1 MKIALAGNP
10 NSGKTTIFNGITGR
24 MEYVGN
30 WPGVTVAKKVAK
42 LKGKYQK
49 IANRTGIENEILV
62 VDLPGAYSIAPFT
75 GEEAVTRDFVLQ
87 ESPDVII
94 NIIDASNLERSLLF
108 TTQLLEL
115 GIPTV
120 IALNKLDIV
129 RRNGD
134 SIDVKGLMDDLG
146 CQIVEVVASDGEGLK
161 ELIEKAATA
170 DLKKKPVSLKELK
183 NDQER
188 SDFIKGLVVK
198 NVIRKK
204 FSSEVTFSDKIDRIV
219 ANAYLGIPIFAIIMW
234 AVYAFSING
243 FGGSLSG
250 YINDS
255 LFGEI
260 IPNAANSFFESIGLN
275 PLLQALIVDGAI
287 GGVGAVLGFL
297 PLIMILFFCL
307 ALLEDSGYMARVAVV
322 MDRYFKRIGL
332 SGKSIIPMIVGTG
345 CSIPGIMAARTIEN
359 KNERIATTMLTPFVP
374 CGAKLPIIALLA
386 AVFFPGA
393 TWVFPSMYL
402 IAAVVIVISGLIIKK
417 IFNLKNDSSFILELP
432 EYKIPS
438 VKHAFKHM
446 LNQAKSF
453 IIKASTIILVMNT
466 IVWFMQTYAWNLQ
479 VVETQGSSIL
489 ADIGGLIAPLLIPLG
504 FVGWQLAAASLSGF
518 IAKENVVATF
528 AIILAASDQALHSA
542 GGPLTEFFTPVT
554 AFAFLV
560 FNLFTPPCFA
570 AIGAMNAEYQNRKWL
585 TRAILF
591 QLSVGYTL
599 AMLITQIGT
608 LLVYGEFAVGF
619 VPAIFVSIFMV
630 ALLFYLIRK
639 SNKRNQLVSL
649 KEEV

>member
-10 NSGKTTIFNGITGR
+10 NSGKTTIFNGVTGK

-42 LKGKYQK
+42 LKGKYQRVAK
-49 IANRTGIENEILV
+49 MVGYTDEILV

-75 GEEAVTRDFVLQ
+75 GEEAITRDFVLQ
-87 ESPDVII
+87 ESPDAII
-94 NIIDASNLERSLLF
+94 NIIDTSNLERSLLF

-115 GIPTV
+115 GIPVV
-120 IALNKLDIV
+120 IALNKQDII

-134 SIDVKGLMDDLG
+134 KIDVEGISKELG
-146 CQIVEVVASDGEGLK
+146 CQVALVVASDGEGLK
-161 ELIEKAATA
+161 KLIEKAVAA
-170 DLKKKPVSLKELK
+170 GIEKKNEHPRIFN

-188 SDFIKGLVVK
+188 SEFIKELVIKNIVK
-198 NVIRKK
+198 KK
-204 FSSEVTFSDKIDRIV
+204 NSNEVTFSDKVDRIV
-219 ANAYLGIPIFAIIMW
+219 ANVYLGIPIFALIMW

-260 IPNAANSFFESIGLN
+260 IPNAANGFFESLGVN

-386 AVFFPGA
+386 AVFFPGS

-402 IAAVVIVISGLIIKK
+402 LAAVVIVLSGLLIKK

-438 VKHAFKHM
+438 IKHAFKHM
-446 LNQAKSF
+446 LNQAKAF

-466 IVWFMQTYAWNLQ
+466 FVWFMQTYGWNLQ
-479 VVETQGSSIL
+479 VVETQGASIL
-489 ADIGGLIAPLLIPLG
+489 ADIGGLVAPLLIPLG
-504 FVGWQLAAASLSGF
+504 FVGWQMAAATLTGF

-528 AIILAASDQALHSA
+528 AIILAASDQALHSV
-542 GGPLTEFFTPVT
+542 GGPLTELFTPVT

-570 AIGAMNAEYQNRKWL
+570 AIGAMNAEYQSRKWL
-585 TRAILF
+585 TRAVLF
-591 QLSVGYTL
+591 QLAVGYTL
-599 AMLITQIGT
+599 AMLITQIGS
-608 LLVYGEFAVGF
+608 LLVYGEFAIGF
-619 VPAIFVSIFMV
+619 VPAIFVSMFMGG
-630 ALLFYLIRK
+630 LLYYLIRK
-639 SNKRNQLVSL
+639 SKNKEDLVPL
-649 KEEV
+649 EEGE

>member
-10 NSGKTTIFNGITGR
+10 NSGKTTIFNSITGK

-30 WPGVTVAKKVAK
+30 WPGVTVEKKVAK
-42 LKGKYQK
+42 LKSKYRK
-49 IANRTGIENEILV
+49 ILEKNSDDRDICV

-75 GEEAVTRDFVLQ
+75 GEEAITRDFVN
-87 ESPDVII
+87 EENPDVII
-94 NIIDASNLERSLLF
+94 NIIDSSNLERSLYF

-115 GIPTV
+115 KIPLV
-120 IALNKLDIV
+120 IALNKQDII
-129 RRNGD
+129 RRQGD
-134 SIDVKGLMDDLG
+134 KIDIEGLSKALG
-146 CQIVEVVASDGEGLK
+146 CEVIEVVASDGEGLG
-161 ELIEKAATA
+161 ELMSAAAKAKVSGVG
-170 DLKKKPVSLKELK
+170 DLDDGQ
-183 NDQER
+183 NRQ
-188 SDFIKGLVVK
+188 DFIKGLVDKFVIKKK
-198 NVIRKK
+198 NAGRI
-204 FSSEVTFSDKIDRIV
+204 TFSDKVDRIV
-219 ANAYLGIPIFAIIMW
+219 ANAYLGLPIFALIMW

-260 IPNAANSFFESIGLN
+260 IPNAANGFFESIGLN

-386 AVFFPGA
+386 AVFFPGS
-393 TWVFPSMYL
+393 TLVFPGMYL
-402 IAAVVIVISGLIIKK
+402 LAALIIILSGLLIKK
-417 IFNLKNDSSFILELP
+417 IFKLENNSSFILELP
-432 EYKIPS
+432 EYKVPS
-438 VKHAFKHM
+438 IKHAFKHM

-466 IVWFMQTYAWNLQ
+466 VVWFMQTYGWNLQ
-479 VVETQGSSIL
+479 VAESQGGSIL
-489 ADIGGLIAPLLIPLG
+489 ASIGGVLAPLLIPLG
-504 FVGWQLAAASLSGF
+504 FIGWQMAAATLTGF

-542 GGPLTEFFTPVT
+542 SGPLSELFTPVT
-554 AFAFLV
+554 ALAFLV

-570 AIGAMNAEYQNRKWL
+570 AIGAMNAEYQSRKWL
-585 TRAILF
+585 TRAVLF
-591 QLSVGYTL
+591 QLAVGYTL
-599 AMLITQIGT
+599 AMLITQVGT
-608 LLVYGEFAVGF
+608 LIVYGELATGF
-619 VPAIFVSIFMV
+619 VPAIFVALFMV
-630 ALLFYLIRK
+630 GLLIFLIRRG
-639 SNKRNQLVSL
+639 SRDQSDNALA
-649 KEEV
+649 EGE